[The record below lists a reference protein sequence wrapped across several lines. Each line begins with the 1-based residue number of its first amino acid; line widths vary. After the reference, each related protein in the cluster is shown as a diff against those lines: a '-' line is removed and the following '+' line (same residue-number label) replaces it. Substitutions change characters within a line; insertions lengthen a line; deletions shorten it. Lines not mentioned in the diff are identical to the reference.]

1 MHRFSDGENCLTT
14 AVTFQGEATEGGQE
28 ETVAVAVEEVVVDGI
43 EGAGDGGLVE
53 GEAEEAAPT
62 IPLESIVVNEEYEG
76 VVNNV
81 VTYGAFVDIGT
92 EVSYEALC
100 AVLVSF

>member
-1 MHRFSDGENCLTT
+1 M
-14 AVTFQGEATEGGQE
+14 
-28 ETVAVAVEEVVVDGI
+28 AVAVEEVVADKVVDGT
-43 EGAGDGGLVE
+43 EGAGDGGLE
-53 GEAEEAAPT
+53 GKAEPEAEEAAPT

-92 EVSYEALC
+92 EVSCDALC